1 MAQYQRTYGEQ
12 ATGMGAEVSGWAIG
26 FAFFASMLMML
37 MGGFH
42 IIAGL
47 AAVLDDTFY
56 VVRPGYDLEMDVTTW
71 GWVHMVGGV
80 IIVLAGFGLITGSIV
95 ARIVT
100 IFLAGL
106 SILWNFYS
114 IPFYPVWS
122 ILMIVLAIG
131 VIWALTT
138 HGHDLEVV
146 NET

>member
-1 MAQYQRTYGEQ
+1 
-12 ATGMGAEVSGWAIG
+12 
-26 FAFFASMLMML
+26 MLMML

-47 AAVLDDTFY
+47 AAILDDSFY

-71 GWVHMVGGV
+71 GWVHLVGGV
-80 IIVLAGFGLITGSIV
+80 IVVLAGFGLITGSIV
-95 ARIVT
+95 ARIIT
-100 IFLAGL
+100 ILLAGL
-106 SILWNFYS
+106 SVIWNFYS

-138 HGHDLEVV
+138 HGRDLEVV
-146 NET
+146 NEP